1 MPVKRHHVR
10 PEVPAVIFQWGGSAR
25 RGGGAA
31 CSQASGT
38 ASETECVKA
47 AEEMRG
53 DWEGQGAVWGTSVRS
68 EAERESGA
76 RGGLTCPAVDKGV
89 RDGDNPLALLL
100 VSLSCVRH
108 RAEGF
113 SWMLGTA
120 ARQWGAW
127 DPGEMR
133 RGPGFQE
140 LGRERDGHESQLP
153 GRLTRS
159 LGSPRRREGSGA
171 LEEEERTDVFF
182 LYIP

>member
-1 MPVKRHHVR
+1 MPVKRHHER

-100 VSLSCVRH
+100 VRLDTPAEMYLPFLKAPLIAYKKSLTDEQRISWLFLAIQRINSVLAAH
-108 RAEGF
+108 DEKFTDLQAELADIHEELA
-113 SWMLGTA
+113 SIAENLGKT
-120 ARQWGAW
+120 
-127 DPGEMR
+127 M
-133 RGPGFQE
+133 
-140 LGRERDGHESQLP
+140 
-153 GRLTRS
+153 T
-159 LGSPRRREGSGA
+159 
-171 LEEEERTDVFF
+171 
-182 LYIP
+182 

>member
-38 ASETECVKA
+38 ASETEYVKA

-76 RGGLTCPAVDKGV
+76 RGGRTCPAVDKGV
-89 RDGDNPLALLL
+89 RDRDNPLALLL

-133 RGPGFQE
+133 RGAGFQE
-140 LGRERDGHESQLP
+140 LPDVRPPFPAGFSWGPLSLFPPPSTVGSQADCREGL
-153 GRLTRS
+153 LTP
-159 LGSPRRREGSGA
+159 GSPW
-171 LEEEERTDVFF
+171 D
-182 LYIP
+182 

>member
-1 MPVKRHHVR
+1 MPVKRHHER

-68 EAERESGA
+68 EAERETGA
-76 RGGLTCPAVDKGV
+76 RGGLICPAVDKGV

-120 ARQWGAW
+120 ARQWGAS